1 MKQKLFLPQVMT
13 SINQIKIELCLILL
27 MRIHNENKQKKKRKS
42 INDTS
47 NTGLTDD
54 VTDEVKYKYL
64 FNPDNY
70 LLGKQL
76 I

>member
-1 MKQKLFLPQVMT
+1 
-13 SINQIKIELCLILL
+13 

-47 NTGLTDD
+47 NTDLTDD

-70 LLGKQL
+70 LLGNN
-76 I
+76 